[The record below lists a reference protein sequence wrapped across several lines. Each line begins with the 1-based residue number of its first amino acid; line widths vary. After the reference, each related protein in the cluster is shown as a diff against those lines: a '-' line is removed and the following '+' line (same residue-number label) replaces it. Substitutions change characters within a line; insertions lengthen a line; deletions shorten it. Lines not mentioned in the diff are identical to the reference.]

1 MVDRI
6 HKILRYYKLTSSGF
20 ADEIGV
26 QRSSISHVLSG
37 RNKPSLGFI
46 QKILNTY
53 SEINAEWLVM
63 GIGKLA
69 QEENNSKDIFTDE
82 ADNSIK
88 SINHLETIGREGA
101 KDERDIQ
108 KSQIIANRNISSPPG
123 LGKGIKKIIILND
136 DNTFSEYYPEN

>member
-6 HKILRYYKLTSSGF
+6 HKILRYYKLTSSRF

-63 GIGKLA
+63 GTGKLA

-82 ADNSIK
+82 AGNSTK
-88 SINHLETIGREGA
+88 SINHPETVGREGA
-101 KDERDIQ
+101 KGERDIQ